1 MDLKPREEE
10 TEMRKTEPHTLLSS
24 LWLFILLNVIFRDFH
39 QLGMAWYLE
48 SLLTGY
54 QNGVEITDEIMLMA
68 GILVQV
74 PIGMVL
80 LSNVLTR
87 KWLRR
92 VTFFAVPITA
102 AGMMLAPPTDMD
114 DVLHLVIELL
124 AMLVIMSVA
133 WRWPDDEAVPA
144 RP

>member
-1 MDLKPREEE
+1 
-10 TEMRKTEPHTLLSS
+10 MRKVDTHTLLSG

-80 LSNVLTR
+80 LSHVLAR
-87 KWLRR
+87 PWLRR
-92 VTFFAVPITA
+92 ATFIAVPVTA

-114 DVLHLVIELL
+114 DGLHLVIEML
-124 AMLVIMSVA
+124 AMMVILFVA
-133 WRWPDDEAVPA
+133 WRWPDE
-144 RP
+144 RPVTVVR

>member
-1 MDLKPREEE
+1 MNLKIRKEE
-10 TEMRKTEPHTLLSS
+10 TEMRKLDPHTLLSS

-48 SLLTGY
+48 SLLTGN

-92 VTFFAVPITA
+92 ATFLAVPITA

-124 AMLVIMSVA
+124 AMLVILSVA

>member
-1 MDLKPREEE
+1 MKKLD
-10 TEMRKTEPHTLLSS
+10 PHTLLSS
-24 LWLFILLNVIFRDFH
+24 LWLFILLNIIFRDFH

-80 LSNVLTR
+80 ISQVLNRT
-87 KWLRR
+87 WLRR
-92 VTFFAVPITA
+92 ATFLAVPITT
-102 AGMMLAPPTDMD
+102 AGMMLAPPTDVD

-124 AMLVIMSVA
+124 AMLVILWVA
-133 WRWPDDEAVPA
+133 WRWPANLSKEV
-144 RP
+144 RT

>member
-1 MDLKPREEE
+1 
-10 TEMRKTEPHTLLSS
+10 MRKLDPHTLLSS

-54 QNGVEITDEIMLMA
+54 QNGVEITDEMMLMA

-80 LSNVLTR
+80 LSHVLER
-87 KWLRR
+87 AWLRR
-92 VTFFAVPITA
+92 ATFLAVPITA
-102 AGMMLAPPTDMD
+102 AGTMLVPPTDMD
-114 DVLHLVIELL
+114 DVLHLVIELF
-124 AMLVIMSVA
+124 AMLAILMIA
-133 WRWPDDEAVPA
+133 WRWPADHATAA
-144 RP
+144 RV